1 MVGREEKEEEEEE
14 EEKEETQ
21 VNKYENGTKKLQ
33 NVRQKRKKLGKKLGR
48 IRIINK
54 VRK

>member
-1 MVGREEKEEEEEE
+1 MFA
-14 EEKEETQ
+14 
-21 VNKYENGTKKLQ
+21 KYNENGTKKLQ
-33 NVRQKRKKLGKKLGR
+33 NVRQNTNKIGVKKLGR